1 MMSLLPLFDASCN
14 FNEHAIALTFIIYD
28 FVNAYLSLSR
38 MASSSSKEI
47 KIAVANVGADEK
59 KKAIVISIN
68 HIRLLHDV
76 GYTLKIF
83 ELYFIKFKENKPQS
97 FMEEVKK
104 FGDLQEK
111 DILKLIKDGFST
123 NKYTKNQME
132 MATNIQSHK
141 KEGAICNDLFG
152 CIFKNKHDNAKYS
165 HIPAQI

>member
-83 ELYFIKFKENKPQS
+83 ELYFIKFKENKFEKKDLNAIHLTNLPQS

-104 FGDLQEK
+104 FGDLTEK
-111 DILKLIKDGFST
+111 DILKLIKDGFCS
-123 NKYTKNQME
+123 NNYN
-132 MATNIQSHK
+132 
-141 KEGAICNDLFG
+141 
-152 CIFKNKHDNAKYS
+152 
-165 HIPAQI
+165 